1 MSSYSVKRP
10 ITVLMG
16 ILIIIVLGLFSVTRL
31 PLTLFP
37 EINLPFVVT
46 VTDYVGASP
55 ETVEAEV
62 SNKIEST
69 VATIGNFSEISSMS
83 NESFAVSIITFAEG
97 SNMDSIVIEMR
108 ELINN
113 IAFAEGV
120 GSTRI
125 LRISP
130 DMLPVMTITL
140 FRDYD
145 DTLTDEEKLI
155 LNTEWINRDI
165 LLDLQSIPG
174 VADVSVSGS
183 ADVVLEINLDQDTL
197 DTYAITHNDVLT
209 IIEEQNVGG
218 LVGVALDNG
227 ELRMLYIGDAPNNL
241 DEIASLPILNDG
253 GNIIYLSDLI
263 LEDGIK
269 YINANTD
276 TYSKI
281 NGIQGIQV
289 SFTKQADYGI
299 TEVTSN
305 IVSKLDQIM
314 DREGDTAHYTVLLNQ
329 GEYINQ
335 SIGSVLNNIIVG
347 GILAILILFLFLRDV
362 KPTVVV
368 GLAIPISVIAAF
380 MLMYFTN
387 VTLNIISMGGLA
399 LGIGMLVDNSI
410 VVIENIYRMIQ
421 TGKSK
426 KEASIEGAKQVAGAI
441 TASTL
446 TTIAVFIPILFVEG
460 LVAEVFI
467 SMALTIAYS
476 LSASLFIALTLVPS
490 LSAKILNDQ
499 KETKESKFMH
509 QTKAFYKKSVL
520 FTLRHKLLT
529 LMIVLLLLVG
539 SSWLVIS
546 KGFILL
552 PTSDEGTIDINIIT
566 TQQTSFESKALY
578 TDLITETLIELDDVE
593 TVSASIGSGGFGGF
607 GMGRPGGNAS
617 ANISMTINL
626 KENRSKSTAENRDLI
641 EQTISNLSLST
652 IPNFEENQIVELN
665 VSSQNSTGNFGGA
678 SGINIKVSGYDL
690 ETLES
695 IANDITAILSETE
708 GVVKADNGISQGADN
723 VKITINRENAMLYG
737 LTSQAV
743 LDNLNYL
750 YTNLSGLG
758 QTNQLTVNIEGI
770 DYTLDLPNNQFSG
783 GISFEVFGDYLNFL
797 SGVLLFDQP
806 TRDMIDV
813 YLSQAGTSIYAL
825 DPSGLALGEP
835 IKFIVNPFLRIS
847 GGTIVLDFNPMS
859 ADPTLASLAIAP
871 LYEID
876 SETSVTAIDYMTG
889 FQTIRTDGSNRYLEV
904 TAQVEQ
910 GYNVTLVSGVVTDR
924 VNAYLESADF
934 LNYGNGYNVTFQG
947 ENEEILEAVS
957 ELALA
962 SIVAILLVY
971 MVMAIQFQ
979 SLLYP
984 LIILGTIPLAFTG
997 GMLALLITN
1006 SNLSLVAIMGFIIL
1020 IGVVVN
1026 NGIVLIDYIN
1036 KLREQGKMIKEAIVE
1051 AGETRLRPIFM
1062 TALTTVLALLTLAIG
1077 FGEGSELLQPMAI
1090 TAIGGLIYATLLT
1103 LVVVPTIYAL
1113 FNRKKIKEE
1122 EMSHAN
1128 NEG

>member
-305 IVSKLDQIM
+305 IISKLDQIM

-520 FTLRHKLLT
+520 FTLRHKLLA

-578 TDLITETLIELDDVE
+578 TDLITETLLELDDVE

-626 KENRSKSTAENRDLI
+626 KENRNKSTEENRDLI
-641 EQTISNLSLST
+641 EQTISNLSLTT

-813 YLSQAGTSIYAL
+813 YLSQSGTSIYTL

-835 IKFIVNPFLRIS
+835 IKFIINPFLRIS
-847 GGTIVLDFNPMS
+847 GETIVLDFNPMS

-889 FQTIRTDGSNRYLEV
+889 FQMIRTDGSNRYLEV

-984 LIILGTIPLAFTG
+984 FIILGTIPLAFTG

-1113 FNRKKIKEE
+1113 FNRKKMKEE
-1122 EMSHAN
+1122 EMSHAH

>member
-37 EINLPFVVT
+37 DINLPFVVT

-62 SNKIEST
+62 SDKIEST

-83 NESFAVSIITFAEG
+83 NENFAVSIITFAEG

-113 IAFAEGV
+113 IQFTDGV

-145 DTLTDEEKLI
+145 DTLSDEEKLI
-155 LNTEWINRDI
+155 QNTEWINRDI

-174 VADVSVSGS
+174 VADVSVSGA
-183 ADVVLEINLDQDTL
+183 ADVVLQVNLDQDEL
-197 DTYAITHNDVLT
+197 DLLGITHDDVLS

-227 ELRMLYIGDAPNNL
+227 ELRMLYLGDAPSDL
-241 DEIASLPILNDG
+241 SEISSLPVLNDG

-263 LEDGIK
+263 VEDGIK

-305 IVSKLDQIM
+305 IIDRLDQLM
-314 DREGDTAHYTVLLNQ
+314 EREGETAHYTVLLNQ
-329 GEYINQ
+329 GEYINE

-347 GILAILILFLFLRDV
+347 GILAIIILFVFLRDV
-362 KPTVVV
+362 KPTLVV

-387 VTLNIISMGGLA
+387 VSLNLISMGGLA

-410 VVIENIYRMIQ
+410 VVIENIYRIISE
-421 TGKSK
+421 GKTK
-426 KEASIEGAKQVAGAI
+426 KEAAIEGARQVAGAI

-476 LSASLFIALTLVPS
+476 LGASLFIALTLVPS

-509 QTKAFYKKSVL
+509 QSKAFYRKSVL
-520 FTLRHKLLT
+520 FTLKHKALTFLVILILLA
-529 LMIVLLLLVG
+529 G
-539 SSWLVIS
+539 SVWLVLA

-552 PTSDEGTIDINIIT
+552 PTSDEGTIDINIIS
-566 TQQTSFESKALY
+566 TQQTSFEAKAAY
-578 TDLITETLIELDDVE
+578 ADLITETLLDLEDVE
-593 TVSASIGSGGFGGF
+593 TVSASIGGGGFGGF
-607 GMGRPGGNAS
+607 GMGRPG
-617 ANISMTINL
+617 ANVGANLSMTINL
-626 KENRSKSTAENRDLI
+626 KQDREKSTEENRDLI
-641 EQTISNLSLST
+641 ENTILALDLSMIADFDESN
-652 IPNFEENQIVELN
+652 IIEMDI
-665 VSSQNSTGNFGGA
+665 SSQNSTGNFGGA

-690 ETLES
+690 ETLEM
-695 IANDITAILSETE
+695 IANDITAILNDTE

-723 VKITINRENAMLYG
+723 VKVTINRDNAMSYG

-750 YTNLSGLG
+750 YTNLAGLG

-770 DYTLDLPNNQFSG
+770 DYTLDLPNEALSG
-783 GISFEVFGDYLNFL
+783 GITFDVFGDYLDFL
-797 SGVLLFDQP
+797 SGVLLFDSP
-806 TRDMIDV
+806 TRMMIDQ
-813 YLSQAGTSIYAL
+813 YISDTGTSIYTI
-825 DPSGLALGEP
+825 DPSGLALGNP
-835 IKFIVNPFLRIS
+835 VKFIIHPFLRVS
-847 GGTIVLDFNPMS
+847 GGAIVLDFNPMS
-859 ADPTLASLAIAP
+859 ADPTLASLALAP
-871 LYEID
+871 LYDQD
-876 SETSVTAIDYMTG
+876 SLTSVTSIDYITG

-910 GYNVTLVSGVVTDR
+910 GKNVTIVSSEVTDR
-924 VNAYLESADF
+924 VNAYLNSEA
-934 LNYGNGYNVTFQG
+934 YGAYGDGFNVTFQG

-962 SIVAILLVY
+962 AIVAILLVY

-984 LIILGTIPLAFTG
+984 FIILGTIPLAFTG
-997 GMLALLITN
+997 GMLALLVTN

-1036 KLREQGKMIKEAIVE
+1036 KLREKGLSIKDAIVE

-1062 TALTTVLALLTLAIG
+1062 TALTTILALLTLALG

-1090 TAIGGLIYATLLT
+1090 TAIGGLIYATILT
-1103 LVVVPTIYAL
+1103 LVVVPSIYAV
-1113 FNRKKIKEE
+1113 FNFKKMREE
-1122 EMSHAN
+1122 EKAHAH